1 MKRDRRPGK
10 GKQTQASHR
19 LDLSGATDAHDLTEA
34 RWTAWCEA
42 AAVTLERVHGAASPK
57 AGVISPTGK
66 PDAACVLAWPAPDD
80 RMRRSHANATD
91 ATEEGAYAVA
101 SLAVHALDGWR
112 IIARTP
118 TESGADIWIARPK
131 DDPDEQVR
139 LEVSGMAEGADAAAM
154 TALRSRLNGK
164 IAQLR
169 RGKASEPGIAAVVG
183 FELVRV
189 LVSELMER

>member
-1 MKRDRRPGK
+1 VKRVRRSGK
-10 GKQTQASHR
+10 REQTPASHR
-19 LDLSGATDAHDLTEA
+19 LDLAGPTDAHDLTEA

-42 AAVTLERVHGAASPK
+42 AAVTLDRVHGATSPK
-57 AGVISPTGK
+57 DGVISPTGR
-66 PDAACVLAWPAPDD
+66 PDVACLFAWPTPGD
-80 RMRRSHANATD
+80 RMKRSHANTTD

-118 TESGADIWIARPK
+118 TESGADIWMARPE
-131 DDPDEQVR
+131 DDPDGQVR
-139 LEVSGMAEGADAAAM
+139 LEVSGIAEGADAAAT
-154 TALRSRLNGK
+154 TALRTRLHGK

-189 LVSELMER
+189 LVSELTER